1 MRPWHEFFA
10 TFKAPEMNAEYV
22 SQRVTTNLLHY
33 RSNYLFICAM
43 VFLLR
48 VVFSPLLL
56 ITLALCA
63 GIAYYTFVVHSGP
76 FRVGEILIDQRMKA
90 YATGGVC
97 LVLLILT
104 GSLEALLW
112 GLLSSL
118 LLCGLHAFFR
128 PRNIASR
135 ANHAYEEM
143 KMTWFGINF
152 GSSSGSS
159 GLGSSKKADGA
170 SPDDPENPP
179 AFEAGSAD
187 DFMGSRGGGGGGGGY
202 SQGPFGMASTTS
214 SFAQQQQGD
223 MRKRGA
229 GPAKSTTAGGV
240 PTEPVSSSKY
250 D

>member
-1 MRPWHEFFA
+1 MRPWTEFFA
-10 TFKAPEMNAEYV
+10 TFKPPEMNPEYV

-33 RSNYLFICAM
+33 RSNYIFICAM

-48 VVFSPLLL
+48 IVFSPILL
-56 ITLALCA
+56 ITLVICA
-63 GIAYYTFVVHSGP
+63 GVAYYSFVVHSGP
-76 FRVGEILIDQRMKA
+76 FRVGEVLLDQKMKS
-90 YATGGVC
+90 YITGGVC

-143 KMTWFGINF
+143 KMSWFGM
-152 GSSSGSS
+152 GMASGGGSGSS
-159 GLGSSKKADGA
+159 GSHKKADGL
-170 SPDDPENPP
+170 SPDDPEAPP
-179 AFEAGSAD
+179 VTNVSGDSYV
-187 DFMGSRGGGGGGGGY
+187 GGRGY
-202 SQGPFGMASTTS
+202 SQSTFGANTPLT
-214 SFAQQQQGD
+214 QQQLPQQQGD
-223 MRKRGA
+223 VRKRGA
-229 GPAKSTTAGGV
+229 GPVKGV
-240 PTEPVSSSKY
+240 SGVAPMEPVPSSKY